1 MAKVP
6 KLQNS
11 SVIKFSG
18 PVGYKM
24 DYFCCNL
31 NKRYGLFAAKWTA
44 SKTDFYNGLYVIDL
58 DTNTERLLEGFST
71 TIESIICSKDNK
83 TILCSSSQDDTI
95 INLETGQEKRVKK
108 KPIEPTYV
116 KNAAIKNA
124 AFFHNED
131 KLIAY
136 QNGMFYLYS
145 SSMEIER
152 SIKKNVFNQPQIVIL
167 ANDKYMV
174 FTTYKEIILL
184 EVETGKEI
192 NKYLSQVDTITAINI
207 SPNEKL
213 LLYAGCGVSSSNDR
227 ELVYP
232 IYLLDLET
240 GKIIYQTIIYK
251 HVIVYLEFSSNGR
264 YVVVTTADKVISY
277 LDIKNGNILQSF
289 QGHRLAPW
297 KAIFSDDNQ
306 QVISISPDKTIR
318 RWNIN
323 F

>member
-6 KLQNS
+6 TLQTS

-31 NKRYGLFAAKWTA
+31 NKKYGLFAAKWTA

-83 TILCSSSQDDTI
+83 TILCSSQDDTI
-95 INLETGQEKRVKK
+95 INLETGQEKCRVSKK
-108 KPIEPTYV
+108 KPIATTI
-116 KNAAIKNA
+116 IKNA

-136 QNGMFYLYS
+136 QNGMFYLYN

-152 SIKKNVFNQPQIVIL
+152 SIKKDVFNQPQIVIL

-184 EVETGKEI
+184 EIKTGKEI
-192 NKYLSQVDTITAINI
+192 NKYSSQVDTITAINI
-207 SPNEKL
+207 SPDEKL

-264 YVVVTTADKVISY
+264 YVVVTTADKAISY
-277 LDIKNGNILQSF
+277 LDIKNGSILQSF

-318 RWNIN
+318 RWNTS
-323 F
+323 FLS

>member
-11 SVIKFSG
+11 SVIKFKG

-24 DYFCCNL
+24 DYFFCNL

-95 INLETGQEKRVKK
+95 INLETGHEKCRVSKK
-108 KPIEPTYV
+108 KPIATTI
-116 KNAAIKNA
+116 IKNA

-131 KLIAY
+131 KLIAH
-136 QNGMFYLYS
+136 QNSMFYLYS

-152 SIKKNVFNQPQIVIL
+152 SIKKDVFNQPQIVIL

-184 EVETGKEI
+184 EIETGKEI
-192 NKYLSQVDTITAINI
+192 NKYSSQVDTITAINI
-207 SPNEKL
+207 SPDEKL
-213 LLYAGCGVSSSNDR
+213 LLYAGCGVFSANDR

-240 GKIIYQTIIYK
+240 GKIIYQTFTYK
-251 HVIVYLEFSSNGR
+251 HVIVCLEFSSDGR
-264 YVVVTTADKVISY
+264 YVIVTTADKDISY

-297 KAIFSDDNQ
+297 KAIFSDYDQ

-318 RWNIN
+318 RWNTN
-323 F
+323 CLS